1 MIIDTLFKSL
11 STTVKYIVSGWAGIF
26 KSPITLHEFKLIL
39 LKISSIFL
47 SLKISSKLKLTKF
60 GSPKIVS
67 LTL

>member
-11 STTVKYIVSGWAGIF
+11 STTVRYIVSGWAGIF
-26 KSPITLHEFKLIL
+26 KSPTSLHEFKLIL

-67 LTL
+67 FTL